1 MKPHFFTDS
10 SGKPSHT
17 RLLVAICVPILVL
30 LPLSIWAYISIVKLT
45 FVPIDATI
53 PLYIGTANGII
64 LGYAGF
70 KSVQENTNNNSAN
83 IPTTSIPV
91 VSASPQAI
99 LPTT

>member
-1 MKPHFFTDS
+1 MNPHFLTDS

-17 RLLVAICVPILVL
+17 RLLVAICVPLLVL
-30 LPLSIWAYISIVKLT
+30 LPLGVWAYIAIVKLT

-70 KSVQENTNNNSAN
+70 KSVQENASSSTNTPAVVTPAPQQ
-83 IPTTSIPV
+83 PTPP
-91 VSASPQAI
+91 AA
-99 LPTT
+99 

>member
-1 MKPHFFTDS
+1 MNPHFLTDS

-17 RLLVAICVPILVL
+17 RLLVAICVPLLVL
-30 LPLSIWAYISIVKLT
+30 VPLAVWAYIAIVKLT

-70 KSVQENTNNNSAN
+70 KSVQENASSSAN
-83 IPTTSIPV
+83 TPVAPAPQQPTPPTS
-91 VSASPQAI
+91 
-99 LPTT
+99 